1 MKVSSMIVRAE
12 TLADLPAIRSVVTAA
27 FQDAPHSGGN
37 EAAIVDAL
45 RQAGALAVSLV
56 ADEGGAVVGHV
67 AFSPVAIDGQDI
79 GWYGLGPVAVVPGKQ
94 RRGIG
99 EALIRAGLARIEQRG
114 ARGCVVLGDPAYY
127 GRFGFRSDPDLRFAD
142 VPEKYFQRLVVD
154 GEPPKGVVDYHP
166 AFFER
171 R

>member
-1 MKVSSMIVRAE
+1 MPGMIIRAE
-12 TLADLPAIRSVVTAA
+12 TPADLPAIRSVVTAA
-27 FQDAPHSGGN
+27 FQDAPHSAGN

-45 RQAGALAVSLV
+45 REAGALAVSLV
-56 ADEGGAVVGHV
+56 AEEEGVVVGHV
-67 AFSPVAIDGQDI
+67 AFSPVTIDGRDI
-79 GWYGLGPVAVVPGKQ
+79 GWYGLGPVAVLSGKR

-99 EALIRAGLARIEQRG
+99 EALIKAGLARIEELS

-142 VPEKYFQRLVVD
+142 VPAKYFQRLVID
-154 GEPPKGVVDYHP
+154 GGPPKGVVDYHR

>member
-1 MKVSSMIVRAE
+1 MIVRDE
-12 TLADLPAIRSVVTAA
+12 TLADLPAIRSIVTAA

-45 RQAGALAVSLV
+45 REAGALVVSLV
-56 ADEGGAVVGHV
+56 ADEGAAIVGYV
-67 AFSPVAIDGQDI
+67 AFSPVTINGQDI
-79 GWYGLGPVAVVPGKQ
+79 GWYGLGPVAVLPGKQ

-99 EALIRAGLARIEQRG
+99 EALIKAGLEHIEQLS

-127 GRFGFRSDPDLRFAD
+127 GRFGFRSDPELRLAD
-142 VPEKYFQRLVVD
+142 VPADYFQRLVID
-154 GEPPKGVVDYHP
+154 GEPPRGVVDYHR

>member
-1 MKVSSMIVRAE
+1 MIIRAE

-27 FQDAPHSGGN
+27 FQDAPHSGGS

-45 RQAGALAVSLV
+45 RKAGALAVSLV
-56 ADEGGAVVGHV
+56 AQDEGAVVGHV
-67 AFSPVAIDGQDI
+67 AFSPVIVNGQDI
-79 GWYGLGPVAVVPGKQ
+79 GWYGLGPVAVLSANRQ
-94 RRGIG
+94 RGIG

-127 GRFGFRSDPDLRFAD
+127 GRFGFRSDPELRLAD
-142 VPEKYFQRLVVD
+142 VPAEYFQRFVID
-154 GEPPKGVVDYHP
+154 GEPPSGVVDYHP

>member
-1 MKVSSMIVRAE
+1 MIIRDE

-45 RQAGALAVSLV
+45 REAGALAVSLV
-56 ADEGGAVVGHV
+56 AEDEGAVVGHV
-67 AFSPVAIDGQDI
+67 AFSPVIINGQDI
-79 GWYGLGPVAVVPGKQ
+79 GWYGLGPVAVLPGKRQ
-94 RRGIG
+94 RGTG
-99 EALIRAGLARIEQRG
+99 EALIKAGLARIEERG

-127 GRFGFRSDPDLRFAD
+127 RRFGFRSDPDLRFAD
-142 VPEKYFQRLVVD
+142 APAAYFQRLVID
-154 GEPPKGVVDYHP
+154 GEPPSGVVGYHP